1 MILPIYPSSS
11 QRSIYNHKSISP
23 KLSPSRF
30 SFIRSRLPDPSYDFK
45 KSMNIRHS
53 NCAVYTDL
61 FYYNNGFHNFL
72 RKVIC
77 FVTSS
82 NTLQYCFNVVFLF
95 YSFLVTTVYT
105 VQYKYKE
112 WDFRYDCTDVL
123 LCFLIFTI
131 PWKLVCF
138 FFKLLSKPLD
148 YFI

>member
-95 YSFLVTTVYT
+95 YSFLVITVYSIYST
-105 VQYKYKE
+105 VQIQRMRLQIRLHGCFTLFPYI
-112 WDFRYDCTDVL
+112 YDSMKTCL
-123 LCFLIFTI
+123 FLFQII
-131 PWKLVCF
+131 E
-138 FFKLLSKPLD
+138 
-148 YFI
+148 